1 MKKLALLLVIAA
13 AAAAILWGVLRNR
26 EPVRVNFVPVKQQ
39 TLVSALA
46 TNGRVEPFEWQ
57 TVHAPTSGL
66 IGSMNLHEGQPVVK
80 DAEMATISDPEIQAE
95 IESAEA
101 KLAQARAN
109 LAALE
114 AGGRPSEFTDIDNN
128 LARVKFDLQR
138 AQNDLASLRRLMEK
152 QAATGAEVKAAEDKV
167 QQIQIEMQGLAQRR
181 TSLVAQPDLAAAQ
194 AHLRDVEVAVSLAR
208 QRGAQSVVR
217 APITGIVYG
226 LTVRAGGF
234 VRAGDPIAS
243 IGQLDR
249 VRVRVYVDEP
259 ELGRVVLGQPV
270 TIRWQALSGK
280 EWHGTVERKPTS
292 IQAMGSRQVGEVV
305 CTVDNPGRDLIP
317 GTNVDAEI
325 RTAVVANALV
335 IPREALRHDANGD
348 YVLSLSGD
356 VLVRRSVKTG
366 ESNVSLVEI
375 ASGLA
380 NTDSVALPT
389 QAAIKPGD
397 RVTPVQ

>member
-1 MKKLALLLVIAA
+1 M
-13 AAAAILWGVLRNR
+13 
-26 EPVRVNFVPVKQQ
+26 
-39 TLVSALA
+39 
-46 TNGRVEPFEWQ
+46 EPFEWQ

-66 IGSMNLHEGQPVVK
+66 IGRLNVREGQPIVK
-80 DAEMATISDPEIQAE
+80 DAEIATMSDPVIQAE

-101 KLAQARAN
+101 KLAEARAS

-114 AGGRPSEFTDIDNN
+114 AGGKPAEFAAIDNS
-128 LARVKFDLQR
+128 LARARFDLQQ
-138 AQNDLASLRRLMEK
+138 AQTDLASLRRLVEK
-152 QAATGAEVKAAEDKV
+152 QAATAVEVKAAQDKV
-167 QQIQIEMQGLAQRR
+167 QQLELEIQGLEKRR
-181 TSLVAQPDLAAAQ
+181 TSLVAQPELAAAR
-194 AHLRDVEVAVSLAR
+194 AHLRDAEVAVSLAR

-217 APITGIVYG
+217 APMTGVVYG
-226 LTVRAGGF
+226 LAVRTGGF
-234 VRAGDPIAS
+234 VRAGDPMAN

-292 IQAMGSRQVGEVV
+292 IQALGSRQVGEVV

-325 RTAVVANALV
+325 RTAVVENALV

-348 YVLSLSGD
+348 YVLALTGD
-356 VLVRRSVKTG
+356 VLVRRAVKTG
-366 ESNVSLVEI
+366 ASSVSLVEI

-380 NTDSVALPT
+380 ETDSVAMPT
-389 QAAIKPGD
+389 EVAVKPGD